1 MSNKRIEISEYIK
14 YKASEINTLIGEVS
28 DSLDEEEI
36 IFQIEEEVFKDIQK
50 LKVTM
55 QECSRIISSIYS
67 SMRCKIGFLN
77 EILADESV
85 TEIMVNGHENIF
97 VEKDGKIERYT
108 SNFES
113 EEELEEVIRKIAAD
127 VHREINELYPIV
139 DATLQDGSRA
149 NGVYKNIST
158 TGPTLTIR
166 KFKKEH
172 IGISDMVKNGTL
184 TNECKIFLET
194 VVRCGY
200 NIFVSGGTSSGKTTF
215 LNALSHFIPSSERII
230 IIEDSKELQ
239 IKGIPNLVQLQVRNR
254 NSQGVGEIT
263 IADLIKTSLRMRPD
277 RIIIGEVRGKEVTE
291 MLQAFNT
298 GHDGGMSTGH
308 ANSIRG
314 MLSRLESMYLM
325 GIEVPMTVIKS
336 QICEGIDIFVH
347 LARLSNGARKVIE
360 IGEILGFDDN
370 KYNIN
375 MLFEL
380 NGTNELVSTGNKL
393 FFRQKLLLNDM
404 DLCGEN
410 IHDRGL

>member
-1 MSNKRIEISEYIK
+1 MNKKENMENPGSEILDYIK
-14 YKASEINTLIGEVS
+14 IKASEINHKLGELS

-36 IFQIEEEVFKDIQK
+36 IFKIEEEVFKDIQN
-50 LKVTM
+50 LNVTTV
-55 QECSRIISSIYS
+55 ECANIISLIYS
-67 SMRCKIGFLN
+67 SMRCKVGFLN
-77 EILADESV
+77 EILSDESV
-85 TEIMVNGHENIF
+85 SEIMVNGHENIF
-97 VEKDGKIERYT
+97 VEKNGRIERYI
-108 SNFES
+108 SKYES

-172 IGISDMVKNGTL
+172 ISIADLVANETL
-184 TNECKIFLET
+184 TQECKKFLEI

-215 LNALSHFIPSSERII
+215 LNALSHFIPPDERII

-325 GIEVPMTVIKS
+325 GVEVPMTVIKS
-336 QICEGIDIFVH
+336 QICEGIDIFIH
-347 LARLSNGARKVIE
+347 LARLANGKRKVIE
-360 IGEILGFDDN
+360 IGEVMGFNEN
-370 KYNIN
+370 KYEIN

-380 NGTNELVSTGNKL
+380 NGENQLVPTGNKL
-393 FFRQKLLLNDM
+393 ISRQKLSLH
-404 DLCGEN
+404 GIGKEFAY
-410 IHDRGL
+410 